1 MYIMWVIDSIND
13 FKEQVL
19 EQKSISTKK
28 IYLNNYNTITRL
40 LKKPLVAST
49 ELEMIDVIN
58 DMDNKPSTKRQLFN
72 FLIVYF
78 NWWNEVSTDKEQHF
92 NVDILKKARDEIWKL
107 EEKSLTERKKITLDK
122 IPAKITQLKNYLK
135 DVYEKEEWLKY
146 IINFLLINYH
156 VRNKDLNL
164 MIVVELHYHQLN
176 PNDNYLNIKNKG
188 IEYIRNNYKT
198 HKIYG
203 TKIYTIKDKKFIN
216 AVQQYFAMY
225 KNKYPTI
232 HSLPLL
238 NNNLSRLQDESIA
251 KAIQR
256 ATFKNLTE
264 SQYNDVIVS
273 SIKSFK
279 DIGKL
284 KTIGERRGTDVKT
297 LIKYYNLNVPVE
309 DV

>member
-1 MYIMWVIDSIND
+1 MYIMDNIKD

-28 IYLNNYNTITRL
+28 IYLNNYNTMIRL
-40 LKKPLVAST
+40 LNKPLVAST

-58 DMDNKPSTKRQLFN
+58 SMDNKPSTKRQLMN
-72 FLIVYF
+72 FLIVYLNWF
-78 NWWNEVSTDKEQHF
+78 NDTSSLPKEEHF
-92 NVDILKKARDEIWKL
+92 NVGIIKEARDAVWKM

-122 IPAKITQLKNYLK
+122 IPAKITQQKNYLK

-146 IINFLLINYH
+146 IINYLLINYH

-164 MIVVELHYHQLN
+164 MIVVGLHYHQLN
-176 PNDNYLNIKNKG
+176 PNDNYLNIKNNG
-188 IEYIRNNYKT
+188 VEYIRNNYKT
-198 HKIYG
+198 HRIYG
-203 TKIYTIKDKKFIN
+203 TKTYTIRDKKFIN
-216 AVQQYFAMY
+216 AVNQYIMY
-225 KNKYPTI
+225 FKNKYPTMT
-232 HSLPLL
+232 SFPLL
-238 NNNLSRLQDESIA
+238 QHNLSRLQDDSIA

-264 SQYNDVIVS
+264 SQYNDVIVT
-273 SIKSFK
+273 SIKDFK

-284 KTIGERRGTDVKT
+284 KKIGERRGTDIKT

-309 DV
+309 DI